1 MPNILTIAYSV
12 EGPTDVRFLQNIIQR
27 TFEEVALLC
36 VGDVEVFEAMPIS
49 NPKKGN
55 FMDNAIEIA
64 RQADEMGINVLCIHT
79 DADSDS
85 DENAFSHKINPA
97 FDAILK
103 SKLPICKNLVAIVPI
118 QMSEAWMLADR
129 GALKS
134 ELGTQKRDADL
145 GIARK
150 PETVADPKFAIAEA
164 IRLAQTDK
172 PKKSRC
178 ITISDLYQPIGQK
191 IRLEVLD
198 TLPSYLKFKTS
209 VTDAL
214 KKLNYIQ

>member
-85 DENAFSHKINPA
+85 DENAFYHKINPA

-103 SKLPICKNLVAIVPI
+103 SKLPICKNLQWI
-118 QMSEAWMLADR
+118 
-129 GALKS
+129 
-134 ELGTQKRDADL
+134 
-145 GIARK
+145 
-150 PETVADPKFAIAEA
+150 F
-164 IRLAQTDK
+164 
-172 PKKSRC
+172 
-178 ITISDLYQPIGQK
+178 
-191 IRLEVLD
+191 
-198 TLPSYLKFKTS
+198 
-209 VTDAL
+209 
-214 KKLNYIQ
+214 